1 MRLASLFASLV
12 MITACADA
20 PPRATDDEPSED
32 DYADVATSL
41 GTTAAHAGDE
51 VSTMRAAAA
60 LARGDV
66 PTGLVRGSDGT
77 FQGSSDG
84 RAYQYT
90 LVDQTST
97 SAEVTSTWS
106 SDLDL
111 PQLAVSLAHNAAW
124 QLSGIT
130 PSVAHVDGTGSL
142 SYDTR
147 DDASTYHYQ
156 YAATYHVVI
165 DDTRAI
171 GGTIAFAIHGERTQ
185 MRSQASHRFTINA
198 QLTFEPDDTAELVL
212 DGARHYRIALATGV
226 VTDLDALT
234 A

>member
-12 MITACADA
+12 VLSACAEA
-20 PPRATDDEPSED
+20 PQRATDDETSED

-41 GTTAAHAGDE
+41 GTTAAHEGDE
-51 VSTMRAAAA
+51 VSAMRAAAA

-66 PTGLVRGSDGT
+66 PTGLVRAGDGS
-77 FQGSSDG
+77 FHGSEDG

-90 LVDQTST
+90 LAERTAT
-97 SAEVTSTWS
+97 SADVTSTWS

-111 PQLAVSLAHNAAW
+111 PELAVSLAHDAAW
-124 QLSGIT
+124 QLTGIT
-130 PSVAHVDGTGSL
+130 PSIAHVDGSGSL

-156 YAATYHVVI
+156 YAATYHVVV

-171 GGTIAFAIHGERTQ
+171 GGAIAFVIHGERTTGT
-185 MRSQASHRFTINA
+185 AVHRFTIHA
-198 QLTFEPDDTAELVL
+198 QLTFAPDDTAELVL
-212 DGARHYRIALATGV
+212 DGTHHYRIALATGF
-226 VTDLDALT
+226 VTDLDAIT

>member
-1 MRLASLFASLV
+1 MRLASLCASLV
-12 MITACADA
+12 MVAACADA
-20 PPRATDDEPSED
+20 PARTTDDEPSED

-41 GTTAAHAGDE
+41 GTTAAHEGDE

-60 LARGDV
+60 LARGHV
-66 PTGLVRGSDGT
+66 PTGLVRGSDGA
-77 FQGSSDG
+77 FRGQQAG

-90 LVDQTST
+90 LVDQTAT
-97 SAEVTSTWS
+97 TAEVTSTWS

-111 PQLAVSLAHNAAW
+111 PALAVSLTHDAAW

-156 YAATYHVVI
+156 YAATYHVVV

-171 GGTIAFAIHGERTQ
+171 GGAITFAIHGDRA
-185 MRSQASHRFTINA
+185 QAGAHHRFTITA
-198 QLTFEPDDTAELVL
+198 QLTFAPDDTAELVL

>member
-1 MRLASLFASLV
+1 MRFASLFGSLV
-12 MITACADA
+12 ALAACADA
-20 PPRATDDEPSED
+20 PARATDDAPSEE

-41 GTTAAHAGDE
+41 GTTAAHEGDE
-51 VSTMRAAAA
+51 VSALRAAAA

-66 PTGLVRGSDGT
+66 PSGLARMSDGT
-77 FQGSSDG
+77 FHGSNEG

-90 LVDQTST
+90 LADQTAT
-97 SAEVTSTWS
+97 TADITSTWS

-111 PQLAVSLAHNAAW
+111 PELAVSLSHDAAW
-124 QLSGIT
+124 QLTGIT
-130 PSVAHVDGTGSL
+130 PSIAHVDGTGSL

-147 DDASTYHYQ
+147 DDGATYHYQ
-156 YAATYHVVI
+156 YAARYHVVV

-171 GGTIAFAIHGERTQ
+171 GGAITFAIRGEHATA
-185 MRSQASHRFTINA
+185 SASHRFTITA
-198 QLTFEPDDTAELVL
+198 QLTFAPDDTAELVL
-212 DGARHYRIALATGV
+212 DGTHHYRIALATGI